1 MREGGKQGGRL
12 GGREVR
18 RKGRTGRE
26 GEKEEGWK
34 KTRRMINMRE
44 GVGAGVMLEVGYKD
58 ASATKNLM
66 NDFPVWSN

>member
-1 MREGGKQGGRL
+1 MREGGKQGGRV
-12 GGREVR
+12 GVREVR

-44 GVGAGVMLEVGYKD
+44 GVGAGVMLEVG
-58 ASATKNLM
+58 
-66 NDFPVWSN
+66 

>member
-1 MREGGKQGGRL
+1 M

-44 GVGAGVMLEVGYKD
+44 GVGAGVMSVIKMLPQLK
-58 ASATKNLM
+58 T
-66 NDFPVWSN
+66 